1 MSWVA
6 VLRPTSNYLILYSKL
21 RRCMWLF
28 RYFFLSIIY
37 VLIKA
42 PFITLNLIICSW
54 FLTLLLVL
62 ILKLLA
68 SPIFHLFLN
77 LYIDSQL
84 INAITKKFSRS
95 PPKISSLAS
104 PPICTLF
111 CKSNQ
116 SFHSFFYHFHS
127 LSNAPT
133 VSSRLNLNSIKE
145 LETRHHVA
153 KRRRK

>member
-104 PPICTLF
+104 PPICTP
-111 CKSNQ
+111 
-116 SFHSFFYHFHS
+116 HSS
-127 LSNAPT
+127 ANPIKAST
-133 VSSRLNLNSIKE
+133 RSSTTFIHYQTPPQFPLDSIWIRLKNLKHDIM
-145 LETRHHVA
+145 
-153 KRRRK
+153 